1 MKSSYIK
8 VLLLV
13 VVAVGLIAWQNAAR
27 SRDASW
33 GPAGVSTG
41 ILSPFQ
47 RGFRAVGDYFS
58 DVGRVM
64 FRRQGLT
71 RENDELKLRLADLE
85 GQNQRLLRYRKE
97 NDELRR
103 MLKMPPPVGG
113 RAVAAEIVGFD
124 ATDFSRSI
132 TLNVGSRQGVKAKDV
147 VYCAYGLVGVVLE
160 TAPFTSTVQLVTDRA
175 YGVGVMTSRTS
186 AKGVVLGSGERICKF
201 SYLDFGADV
210 REGDVVVT
218 SGLIQGRGA
227 IYPKGIPVGR
237 VIKVERDKTYT
248 RLDAYVDPAVPFD
261 RITAVYVRVTPG

>member
-113 RAVAAEIVGFD
+113 E
-124 ATDFSRSI
+124 
-132 TLNVGSRQGVKAKDV
+132 GS
-147 VYCAYGLVGVVLE
+147 
-160 TAPFTSTVQLVTDRA
+160 
-175 YGVGVMTSRTS
+175 
-186 AKGVVLGSGERICKF
+186 
-201 SYLDFGADV
+201 
-210 REGDVVVT
+210 
-218 SGLIQGRGA
+218 
-227 IYPKGIPVGR
+227 
-237 VIKVERDKTYT
+237 
-248 RLDAYVDPAVPFD
+248 
-261 RITAVYVRVTPG
+261 